1 MNFSGFTNGWA
12 TDPQYADFGNP
23 LSSLLFADGNQ
34 NLPLGNPL
42 DPNLGR
48 TEGPVTPPPADVP
61 TNDVVVTARKQP
73 VEVTPSQVQE
83 PPAPPPVRRPISIL
97 PPDGRSQEEYDNA
110 NKGIQAKR
118 PGFLQRVLGFIG
130 DAYSVGQGNRPMF
143 RDRQDALKMGAAEF
157 GANKS
162 PQEMNNAI
170 ERLRALG
177 YVDQADKLSQQAQEM
192 QYKQAAQESLI
203 NQRAAM
209 TADRQYK
216 MRQDLGNYAARLIQA
231 AKTPEQLEY
240 VKDVIAARAGQA
252 DINLSDIFPEGL
264 SSITMDNKDLI
275 GAGDMSVYQSQQL
288 PIQQARLANDTER
301 VGIAKGQLGV
311 AQQNAESNR
320 IRANRPPAGRAAPQP
335 TNASMAQP
343 IMDMIGKVGWDKLPK
358 PLQDKARALGYD
370 PDRGKKGRRG
380 PPPLPPGFSLK

>member
-1 MNFSGFTNGWA
+1 MNFSGLTNGW
-12 TDPQYADFGNP
+12 TSDPQYADFGNP
-23 LSSLLFADGNQ
+23 FSSLMFADGNQ
-34 NLPLGNPL
+34 SLPLGNPL

-48 TEGPVTPPPADVP
+48 TPPPEPPAQ
-61 TNDVVVTARKQP
+61 DVVVTARKQP
-73 VEVTPSQVQE
+73 VVVTPTQVQE
-83 PPAPPPVRRPISIL
+83 PPAPLPPQQRVPISVL
-97 PPDGRSQEEYDNA
+97 PPDGRSQEEYDTA
-110 NKGIQAKR
+110 NSGVQAKR
-118 PGFLQRVLGFIG
+118 PGFLQRVLGFLG
-130 DAYSVGQGNRPMF
+130 DSYSVGQGNRPMF
-143 RDRQDALKMGAAEF
+143 RDRQDAMKMGAAEF

-192 QYKQAAQESLI
+192 QYKRAAQDSLI
-203 NQRAAM
+203 DQRAAM

-240 VKDVIAARAGQA
+240 VKDVINARAGQA
-252 DINLSDIFPEGL
+252 NINLSDVFPEGL

-311 AQQNAESNR
+311 AQQNADSNR
-320 IRANRPPAGRAAPQP
+320 IRANRPPAARPGPQP
-335 TNASMAQP
+335 TNASMAAP
-343 IMDMIGKVGWDKLPK
+343 LLNKVEKSGWDSLTQGQKDKL
-358 PLQDKARALGYD
+358 QSMGYAPTRTD
-370 PDRGKKGRRG
+370 KKGSRRG